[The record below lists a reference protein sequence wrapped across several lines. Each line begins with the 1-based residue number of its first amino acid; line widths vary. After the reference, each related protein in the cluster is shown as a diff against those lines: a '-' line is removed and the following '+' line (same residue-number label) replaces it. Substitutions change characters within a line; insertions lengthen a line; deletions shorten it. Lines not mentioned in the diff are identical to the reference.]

1 MEDGSRW
8 AGRLSWT
15 WDACSMVVRTAG
27 AGLRRLAEVA
37 VMQATD
43 FGNLHDPARLGE
55 LDGPEVRRILV
66 EREMRASPVIVG
78 EVAGQNAAQVAF
90 AENQNVSRRRR
101 SRRVTIEPE
110 FSLDQPS
117 QINHLVPDGFLAKD
131 RTRSEGLQA
140 NEQGCRPG
148 CSSRLD
154 YATRLSV
161 TCLSGTLVQSPWS
174 RRCTRRRQS
183 YDYNSGLR
191 VSRR

>member
-66 EREMRASPVIVG
+66 DREMRASPEIGG
-78 EVAGQNAAQVAF
+78 EVAGQNAAEGAF
-90 AENQNVSRRRR
+90 AETQNAIQTRAPDRADEARR
-101 SRRVTIEPE
+101 
-110 FSLDQPS
+110 
-117 QINHLVPDGFLAKD
+117 G
-131 RTRSEGLQA
+131 G
-140 NEQGCRPG
+140 
-148 CSSRLD
+148 
-154 YATRLSV
+154 
-161 TCLSGTLVQSPWS
+161 
-174 RRCTRRRQS
+174 
-183 YDYNSGLR
+183 
-191 VSRR
+191 